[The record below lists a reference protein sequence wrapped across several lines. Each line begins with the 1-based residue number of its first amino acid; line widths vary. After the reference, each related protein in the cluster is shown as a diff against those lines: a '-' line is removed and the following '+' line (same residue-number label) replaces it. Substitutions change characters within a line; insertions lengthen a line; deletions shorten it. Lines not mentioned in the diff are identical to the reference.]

1 MLLEFR
7 KIGWI
12 ALMLFLAKQGFALE
26 TMLADQRARGGDKV
40 DLRFPISK
48 YYQEYAAQ
56 GGNPLPT
63 TGRLLMMFPP
73 GFDPA
78 RSWPMLI
85 ISSTTDLHHT
95 SAGDAPWYRAAAM
108 AEGWVVLATDAT
120 IRPREDSTAWR
131 VAILAAG
138 LELIHHDWPQSKNW
152 PVVFAGMSGGA
163 KRSGWMG
170 AMLGRTSTLDI
181 RGFFLAGINDD
192 RLSAALQAYPP
203 SPEFFRVP
211 VWISSGNNDPIAKP
225 HDEEAVR
232 DSLIHTGFRN
242 VKLSHFLGGHELD
255 RADLRRA
262 LQWFRQIGNF

>member
-1 MLLEFR
+1 
-7 KIGWI
+7 
-12 ALMLFLAKQGFALE
+12 
-26 TMLADQRARGGDKV
+26 
-40 DLRFPISK
+40 
-48 YYQEYAAQ
+48 
-56 GGNPLPT
+56 
-63 TGRLLMMFPP
+63 
-73 GFDPA
+73 
-78 RSWPMLI
+78 
-85 ISSTTDLHHT
+85 
-95 SAGDAPWYRAAAM
+95 
-108 AEGWVVLATDAT
+108 
-120 IRPREDSTAWR
+120 
-131 VAILAAG
+131 
-138 LELIHHDWPQSKNW
+138 
-152 PVVFAGMSGGA
+152 
-163 KRSGWMG
+163 MG